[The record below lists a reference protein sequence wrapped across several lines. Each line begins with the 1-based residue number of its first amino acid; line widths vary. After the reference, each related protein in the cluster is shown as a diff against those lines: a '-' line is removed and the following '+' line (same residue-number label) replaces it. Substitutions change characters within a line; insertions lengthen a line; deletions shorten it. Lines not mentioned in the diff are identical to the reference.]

1 MLSIQYSYVLFI
13 FDNVL
18 AVLIILLMQKDR
30 PLFDM
35 YKLLEQLISS
45 YDLET
50 TLNILAKNIAELMGV
65 KGCTVRLLDK
75 KTMMLEIVAAHG
87 LSTSYLEKGPVHLKD
102 HPVDQKVLCG
112 ECITTKDILAEPH
125 VLYREDAKKEGIRS
139 VMSCPLTVQEKSIG
153 VIRIY
158 MSEPHDFTEEET
170 KRLKVL
176 ASLGGILVDRA
187 RIWKQM
193 QTLMEISQSIGSTL
207 SLNEVLAKIVENAT
221 NALGFTAASIRLL
234 DEEKKTLE
242 VKATYGLSEAYLKKG
257 PIEIEKSL
265 IDVECMK
272 GCVVTVPDVSK
283 DGRLQYPEEI
293 IREGIRAILS
303 VPVSIRGTVIGVL
316 RVYTSNPYSFTRS
329 EIDFLSSLA
338 SSGAI
343 AIENARLFEH
353 VKSEYEE
360 LAKDVWKWYDW
371 GKRFPRF

>member
-1 MLSIQYSYVLFI
+1 MKE
-13 FDNVL
+13 D
-18 AVLIILLMQKDR
+18 K
-30 PLFDM
+30 PLFYI
-35 YKLLEQLISS
+35 YKLLEKLISS

-75 KTMMLEIVAAHG
+75 KTMTLEIVAAYG
-87 LSTSYLEKGPVHLKD
+87 MSRSYLEKGPVHLEE

-112 ECITTKDILAEPH
+112 ECISTKDILAEPH

-158 MSEPHDFTEEET
+158 MSEPHDFTEEEIQ
-170 KRLKVL
+170 RLKVL

-187 RIWKQM
+187 KIWKQM
-193 QTLMEISQSIGSTL
+193 QTLIEISRSIGSTL
-207 SLNEVLAKIVENAT
+207 SLNEVLAKIVEHAT
-221 NALGFTAASIRLL
+221 KAFGFMAASIRLL
-234 DEEKKTLE
+234 DEERKTLE
-242 VKATYGLSEAYLKKG
+242 VKETYGLSEAYLKKG
-257 PIEIEKSL
+257 PIEVEKSL

-272 GCVVTVPDVSK
+272 GCVVTVSDVSK

-303 VPVSIRGTVIGVL
+303 VPLSIRGTVIGVL
-316 RVYTSNPYSFTRS
+316 RVYTSNPYSFSLS
-329 EIDFLSSLA
+329 EIDFLSALA

-353 VKSEYEE
+353 IKSEYEE
-360 LAKDVWKWYDW
+360 LTRDVWKWYDW
-371 GKRFPRF
+371 GKRFPKF

>member
-1 MLSIQYSYVLFI
+1 M
-13 FDNVL
+13 D
-18 AVLIILLMQKDR
+18 
-30 PLFDM
+30 
-35 YKLLEQLISS
+35 
-45 YDLET
+45 
-50 TLNILAKNIAELMGV
+50 V
-65 KGCTVRLLDK
+65 KGCTIRLLDEK
-75 KTMMLEIVAAHG
+75 NETLQIVAAYG
-87 LSTSYLEKGPVHLKD
+87 MSRSYLEKGPVHLED

-112 ECITTKDILAEPH
+112 ECISTKDILAEPH

-158 MSEPHDFTEEET
+158 MSEPYDFTDEET
-170 KRLKVL
+170 QRLKVL

-193 QTLMEISQSIGSTL
+193 QTLIEISRSIGSTL

-221 NALGFTAASIRLL
+221 KAFGFMAASIRLL
-234 DEEKKTLE
+234 DEERKTLE
-242 VKATYGLSEAYLKKG
+242 VKATYGLSESYLKKG
-257 PIEIEKSL
+257 PIEVEKSL
-265 IDVECMK
+265 IDVECIK

-303 VPVSIRGTVIGVL
+303 VPLSIRGTVIGVL
-316 RVYTSNPYSFTRS
+316 RVYTSNPYSFSFS
-329 EIDFLSSLA
+329 EIDFLSALA

-353 VKSEYEE
+353 IKSEYEE
-360 LAKDVWKWYDW
+360 LTSDVWKWYDW
-371 GKRFPRF
+371 GKRFPKF